1 VHVDLAEDQELK
13 IKDNVDVMQEQLI
26 FLLKLLGEQVRLQL
40 VIVKQ
45 LLLKDVDKEEDVWED
60 KWEDVQ

>member
-45 LLLKDVDKEEDVWED
+45 LLLKDVDKEEDV
-60 KWEDVQ
+60 